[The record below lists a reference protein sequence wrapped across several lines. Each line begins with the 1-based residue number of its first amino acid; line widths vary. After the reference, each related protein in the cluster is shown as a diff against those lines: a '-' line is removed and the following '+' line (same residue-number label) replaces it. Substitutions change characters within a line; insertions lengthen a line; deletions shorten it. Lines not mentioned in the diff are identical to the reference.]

1 MRAEHHGGLIPQGG
15 WQLVGKVTLRL
26 SARELE
32 ILGYLPVLVTDANL
46 LLEKPELVLHT
57 RVYVPRLIIHDV
69 ILRPVNGA
77 DDEAVLG

>member
-1 MRAEHHGGLIPQGG
+1 ML
-15 WQLVGKVTLRL
+15 L

-46 LLEKPELVLHT
+46 LLEEPQLVLHA

-69 ILRPVNGA
+69 IFRPVNGA
-77 DDEAVLG
+77 DDEAVFG